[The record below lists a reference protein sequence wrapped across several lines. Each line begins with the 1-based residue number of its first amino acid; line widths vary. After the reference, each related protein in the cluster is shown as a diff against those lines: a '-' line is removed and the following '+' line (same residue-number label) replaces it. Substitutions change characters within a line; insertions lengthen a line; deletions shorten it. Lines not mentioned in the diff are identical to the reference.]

1 MNQKIAGVII
11 GTLVLMG
18 GSFYEGMRYATNT
31 ASTQSPRA
39 GGFSGTRG
47 AGRTGNGGFIT
58 GEVLSKDAQGI
69 TVKMRDGGSSIVFI
83 GKTATV
89 SKSATGSVDDIAV
102 GTQVMVT
109 GSKNTDGSINAQS
122 VQIRPELPKI
132 TQ

>member
-1 MNQKIAGVII
+1 MNQKITGII
-11 GTLVLMG
+11 LGTVVLMG
-18 GSFYEGMRYATNT
+18 GSFYEGMQYATSNT
-31 ASTQSPRA
+31 PAQSTRT

-47 AGRTGNGGFIT
+47 AGRGGNGGFIT
-58 GEVLSKDAQGI
+58 GEVLSKDDQGI

-89 SKSATGSVDDIAV
+89 SKSATGSVDDITV
-102 GTQVMVT
+102 GAQVMVA

-122 VQIRPELPKI
+122 VQIRSELPKV